1 MAEIVWDAAEATFDR
16 LTENADVVM
25 IRYRLTEP
33 AGIDFVS
40 RSSERILGYR
50 PEEFYADSMLGLAI
64 VHPEDRER
72 LEETCSRNPETPFIG
87 RAIRKDGVVCWI
99 ERRQI
104 VVDDEY
110 GRPQHLEAT
119 LRDISSVEDG
129 KLGSGAQL
137 EGIDLT
143 PRQLE
148 ILRLLSA
155 GESTDQIA
163 TQLFISRETVR
174 NHIRHILRALRVHS
188 RLAAVAKART
198 QGLVGD

>member
-50 PEEFYADSMLGLAI
+50 PEEFYADPMLGLAI
-64 VHPEDRER
+64 VHPDDRER
-72 LEETCSRNPETPFIG
+72 LEETCSRDPETPFVG
-87 RAIRKDGVVCWI
+87 RAVRKDGTVRWI

-104 VVDDEY
+104 LVDDEH
-110 GRPQHLEAT
+110 GQQHLEAT
-119 LRDISSVEDG
+119 LRDITPVANG
-129 KLGSGAQL
+129 KLASGAQL
-137 EGIDLT
+137 DGADLT

-174 NHIRHILRALRVHS
+174 NHIRHILQALRVHS

>member
-25 IRYRLTEP
+25 IRYRLAEP

-119 LRDISSVEDG
+119 LRDITPVANG
-129 KLGSGAQL
+129 KLASGAQL